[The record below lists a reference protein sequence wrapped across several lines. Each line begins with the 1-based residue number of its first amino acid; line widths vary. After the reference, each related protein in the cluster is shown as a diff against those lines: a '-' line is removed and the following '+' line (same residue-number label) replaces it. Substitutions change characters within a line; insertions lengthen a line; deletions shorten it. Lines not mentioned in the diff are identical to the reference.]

1 MKKDNSGASR
11 KEGQSH
17 VSRPEMI
24 GAEAQKALEPP
35 GQADRIIDRAENF
48 ELPFQLKRT

>member
-1 MKKDNSGASR
+1 MKEDKSGASR

-17 VSRPEMI
+17 VSRPEMM
-24 GAEAQKALEPP
+24 GVEAQQALEPP
-35 GQADRIIDRAENF
+35 RRADRIIDRAENF